1 MLESVGYIPIRSD
14 WTDFLYLSP
23 FPMYYGPLFFNFNL
37 LFPAVF
43 PSCNFL
49 KEFLPSYHFC
59 YTIFISS
66 TTCEGESLVKLPTRC
81 DRIRLRSALPL
92 MVLLGADSC
101 FFSKGRH
108 TSKFSNW
115 NCILFRKKWE
125 GFNQRQSNFLWDPP
139 LLIIFTNVVVYFYIT
154 WSIKSK

>member
-1 MLESVGYIPIRSD
+1 MVI
-14 WTDFLYLSP
+14 FLSGVLQQISCTSHH
-23 FPMYYGPLFFNFNL
+23 FRCIMGPEETNASIFCFFNFNL

-92 MVLLGADSC
+92 MILLDADSW
-101 FFSKGRH
+101 FFFKRKAYKQIFQLKLYTFPKKMGR
-108 TSKFSNW
+108 
-115 NCILFRKKWE
+115 I
-125 GFNQRQSNFLWDPP
+125 
-139 LLIIFTNVVVYFYIT
+139 
-154 WSIKSK
+154 

>member
-1 MLESVGYIPIRSD
+1 VYLKVVVLYIVSPMFQRKGARICWLYSYQEWLNRFLVPLTISD
-14 WTDFLYLSP
+14 VLWAS
-23 FPMYYGPLFFNFNL
+23 FFNFNL

-101 FFSKGRH
+101 FFFKRKAYKQIFQLKLYTFPKKMGR
-108 TSKFSNW
+108 
-115 NCILFRKKWE
+115 
-125 GFNQRQSNFLWDPP
+125 
-139 LLIIFTNVVVYFYIT
+139 V
-154 WSIKSK
+154 